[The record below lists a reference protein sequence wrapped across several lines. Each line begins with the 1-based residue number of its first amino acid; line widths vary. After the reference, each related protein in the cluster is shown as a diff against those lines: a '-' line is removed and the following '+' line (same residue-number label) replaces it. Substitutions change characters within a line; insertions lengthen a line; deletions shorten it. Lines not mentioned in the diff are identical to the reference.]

1 MLRRIT
7 LLLLVPLSAAL
18 AACDP
23 ALDPA
28 FALADEGEA
37 GYRTSGGITL
47 NTNFSGEHALWSLDL
62 LGELHNGVRVTGVN
76 LNLGGIVP
84 VPVEAV
90 QVTADGGLM
99 AVSGKVTYTTD
110 DFLDSIW
117 TVDFAEGDTFVSVFT
132 QINSVRLVEGRYRYE
147 FTLVDDPEAP
157 LEEGEPSCAMDDSGF
172 YEAVL
177 LGDLTVDAATGDITS
192 RPNTMFIA
200 CLSGAMG
207 KAASLGYVPGET
219 VTTDEYEAS
228 VRMLRA
234 DYCGDGRSYTL
245 PGTPLL
251 YWDSLDPLSTPG
263 AVGSIG
269 TWATAATE
277 ALWTDDGALCLG
289 APRIGDSAVDCTIPT
304 CAPGTNWSDYPEAM
318 FWTKTSASMGG
329 GL

>member
-1 MLRRIT
+1 M
-7 LLLLVPLSAAL
+7 
-18 AACDP
+18 
-23 ALDPA
+23 
-28 FALADEGEA
+28 
-37 GYRTSGGITL
+37 
-47 NTNFSGEHALWSLDL
+47 
-62 LGELHNGVRVTGVN
+62 RVTGVN

-251 YWDSLDPLSTPG
+251 YWDSLDPLDARRRRLDRDVGHGGHGG
-263 AVGSIG
+263 AVDRRRRAVPGR
-269 TWATAATE
+269 AAHRRQRGRLHDPDVRAGDE
-277 ALWTDDGALCLG
+277 LERLPGGDVLDQDLGVDGRRPLVIC
-289 APRIGDSAVDCTIPT
+289 R
-304 CAPGTNWSDYPEAM
+304 NRHE
-318 FWTKTSASMGG
+318 
-329 GL
+329 